1 MLDTPLTASGEAV
14 EGTSRLSRVREFSRG
29 RLGWL
34 IPLLPWAAWY
44 LFRGLHPAMELVAIA
59 LPIVTVLFAL
69 AVLIAAAFW
78 RRWDLLA
85 LCLSTVVFFV
95 FSILL
100 AGRPVDRPEPT
111 ETLRIASINMAQQ
124 WFANN
129 DLEYFSS
136 RQEPDVLVGTEL
148 SRSHDDVLRKIYAS
162 GISDLLD
169 SAPNPL
175 PLDGI
180 PDVQGTYRALDFPS
194 IGVYSMFEL
203 ELLSDPIADEIE
215 GGLPGLRVLVHSDQ
229 GDYVIYALHIPRLS
243 LSPGDVYEVGI
254 SEQRRIVEAI
264 ARAAESETLP
274 VMIVGD
280 LNLVDRGAS
289 YDRLTANLQDA
300 MREERWAGPTQG
312 RTLWHSLLFLRI
324 DHLLVNDQ
332 LCIGASPQSPDVLF
346 TDHDPILADIGPCAA
361 I

>member
-14 EGTSRLSRVREFSRG
+14 EGTSRLALVREFSRG

-34 IPLLPWAAWY
+34 LPLLPWAWY
-44 LFRGLHPAMELVAIA
+44 LFRGLHPAIEFVAIA
-59 LPIVTVLFAL
+59 LPIVTLLFAL
-69 AVLIAAAFW
+69 AVLLAAAFW

-85 LCLSTVVFFV
+85 LCVSTAVFFV

-111 ETLRIASINMAQQ
+111 ETIRIASINMAQQ

-129 DLEYFSS
+129 DLEFFSS
-136 RQEPDVLVGTEL
+136 RHEPDVLVGTEL
-148 SRSHDDVLRKIYAS
+148 SGSHDDTLRKVFAS
-162 GISDLLD
+162 GVSDLLG

-175 PLDGI
+175 PPAGI
-180 PDVQGTYRALDFPS
+180 PEVHGTYKSLDFPS
-194 IGVYSMFEL
+194 IGVYSTFEL

-229 GDYVIYALHIPRLS
+229 GDYVLYALHIPRPS
-243 LSPGDVYEVGI
+243 LSPGDVYEVGV

-274 VMIVGD
+274 VLIVGD
-280 LNLVDRGAS
+280 LNVVDRGTS
-289 YDRLTANLQDA
+289 YDLLTDNLQDA

-312 RTLWHSLLFLRI
+312 RTIWHALLFLRI
-324 DHLLVNDQ
+324 DHLLIDNQ
-332 LCIGASPQSPDVLF
+332 LCAGASPLSPEVLF